1 MFKDVIGDNPESRI
15 LDFLLLYPHTG
26 HTLAKIVKG
35 TNLNY
40 RTARK
45 KIENLVK
52 IGVVEVMHKD
62 MKSRYYIIN
71 TDHLV
76 SEFGK
81 IADLWKRF

>member
-1 MFKDVIGDNPESRI
+1 MFRDVIGDTPESRI

-35 TNLNY
+35 TNLNF

-45 KIENLVK
+45 RVENLVE
-52 IGVVEVMHKD
+52 IGVVDVMHKD

-71 TDHLV
+71 MDYLI
-76 SEFGK
+76 SEFEK
-81 IADLWKRF
+81 IAELWKRY